1 MKGRHLIFALAIL
14 FFIISPTLSFYFVPS
29 LKKIPSN
36 LNETIFYEGEL
47 RILNPKTAT
56 LDYKK
61 VDIVRKIRS
70 MGYEENVLLIR
81 EDIEVFDKLR
91 NERIDEL
98 CMVKIYGIDP
108 YTAKNIEGFGDIDR
122 AGQWIFPV
130 GVEKKN
136 YLVWNSDLD
145 DAFKKGYIT
154 KEEAQAWG
162 RYIGEEKRGGVKTY
176 KFSGGQENV
185 FFGYLSQL
193 PEVKIFYSGDLTAWV
208 EPNTGT
214 IVDLQK
220 HIWQYAQF
228 PNLRKLPSNLN
239 ISVFL
244 DGKIVIL
251 NTSNAL
257 YEEKNITVCNHIENL
272 KNFENYYIIKNEVV
286 VTDEKGKKLD
296 ELCSYSEDAVNP
308 YTMELIEFLCG
319 KKGLLTFPIGVE
331 KKDYK
336 IWDSDID
343 DVSTVKFIEEEKISE
358 LKVYRYENNVENY
371 FIGNKSIEG
380 LSDRYIKLYY
390 NGKTTYFVEPST
402 GFIVY
407 LEKNG
412 RIDASFP
419 NLHTIPENF
428 EASIKMEGKLSIL
441 SVAKEIEMTR
451 SLKAKN
457 VYLEDDKKV
466 IVIEDITET
475 KDKKSGEKIDMA
487 CKKEYHGVYAD
498 SFEEAKNY
506 GDIEREG
513 LFTFPP
519 GVEKRDY
526 LMWNTEIN
534 MPSIV
539 SFIREED
546 HEGIHTYL
554 FKTQEDRF
562 LHDSTIGMDVRYITE
577 TDYWVEPKTGLIIDM
592 KKNSVKKI
600 NPLEIITGIKGF
612 FWIDIYKLNLSFKKE
627 TIEEIKEKSV
637 TMARLLNFSNSN
649 GSVLVINLKTKDIF
663 ENMEK
668 AKEQKNQIEKLS
680 ENKVKVLDFRYWMKE
695 KSVNEMAEKAKKASF
710 LIVFLQIVIPSLLVL
725 FGIALMI
732 CWIRKK

>member
-1 MKGRHLIFALAIL
+1 MDLKHSIFALAIV

-29 LKKIPSN
+29 MKKIPSN
-36 LNETIFYEGEL
+36 LNEIIFYEGEL
-47 RILNPKTAT
+47 RMLNPKTAT

-61 VDIVRKIRS
+61 VEILRNIRS
-70 MGYEENVLLIR
+70 MGYEGNVLLIR
-81 EDIEVFDKLR
+81 EDIEVFDKVT
-91 NERIDEL
+91 NEKIDEL
-98 CMVKIYGIDP
+98 CMVKLYGINP

-130 GVEKKN
+130 GVEKKD

-185 FFGYLSQL
+185 FFGYLPEL

-220 HIWQYAQF
+220 HIWEYAQF

-257 YEEKNITVCNHIENL
+257 YEEKNISVCNHIENL
-272 KNFENYYIIKNEVV
+272 RNFEDYYIIKNEVIA
-286 VTDEKGKKLD
+286 TDENGKMLE
-296 ELCSYSEDAVNP
+296 ELCSCSEDAVNP

-319 KKGLLTFPIGVE
+319 KKGLLTFPIGIE
-331 KKDYK
+331 KKDYE
-336 IWDSDID
+336 IWNSDIN
-343 DVSTVKFIEEEKISE
+343 DVSTVKFVDEEEIGGLKI
-358 LKVYRYENNVENY
+358 YRYENDIENY
-371 FIGNKSIEG
+371 FIGNESIEG

-390 NGKTTYFVEPST
+390 NGKTNYFVEPST

-412 RIDASFP
+412 QIDANFP

-441 SVAKEIEMTR
+441 SVAKEIEMER
-451 SLKAKN
+451 NLKAGN
-457 VYLEDDKKV
+457 VCWEDGKKV

-475 KDKKSGEKIDMA
+475 KDKRNGEKIDMA

-498 SFEEAKNY
+498 TCEEAKNY
-506 GDIEREG
+506 GDMKREG

-534 MPSIV
+534 LPSIV

-546 HEGIHTYL
+546 HEELHTYL
-554 FKTQEDRF
+554 FKTEEDRF
-562 LHDSTIGMDVRYITE
+562 LYDSTIGMNVRYITE

-592 KKNSVKKI
+592 KKNSIKKI
-600 NPLEIITGIKGF
+600 NPIETIAGIRGF

-627 TIEEIKEKSV
+627 TIEEMREKSV
-637 TMARLLNFSNSN
+637 TMARLLNFSDSN
-649 GSVLVINLKTKDIF
+649 GSVVRINLKTKDIF

-710 LIVFLQIVIPSLLVL
+710 LIIFLQIVIPSLLIL
-725 FGIALMI
+725 FGILLMI
-732 CWIRKK
+732 YWIKNK